1 MRVLFLNYTF
11 PGPFQHLA
19 AAFGTM
25 PETTTLFASEY
36 GRRDFA
42 LEGVQRVLLSR
53 PKDKKSKPDLSDL
66 EKLEWDMNMAFQRGR
81 MTASSFLKL
90 RSAGFIPDILISSA
104 TMGNSLFVRTV
115 FPEAFMVAYGDWYFK
130 KETATP
136 AAKNSSSQRNSSA
149 RLRNSLQLLTLSD
162 SNWTFTSTEW
172 QKKQYPAMIS
182 EEMQTIPLSVDT
194 DFFSPLPEARFQFA
208 GCDLSDVQE
217 LVTISASG
225 MEYSEHLF
233 LFIKSLPALLARRK
247 KCHVAI
253 LTGGEP
259 HALSSL
265 LGEMSWSDAEAV
277 QRVHILSS
285 LPQDAYRTLLR
296 ASSLYVYPF
305 GSMMLSS
312 GLIEAMSCG
321 CPLLAG
327 DSEVVREVISGGKN
341 GFLYATEDSI
351 SLANSMAELLECSP
365 YMANIRDAA
374 RHSAQEKYSV
384 NKALKKNVA
393 LLLERFAQ
401 WRAYRPLKKSF

>member
-19 AAFGTM
+19 AAFGAI

-42 LEGVQRVLLSR
+42 LEGVRRVLLSR
-53 PKDKKSKPDLSDL
+53 PKDKKNKPDLAEL
-66 EKLEWDMNMAFQRGR
+66 EKLEWDMSMAFQRGR

-130 KETATP
+130 KGTP
-136 AAKNSSSQRNSSA
+136 AFTGNSLSSPWGASA

-162 SNWTFTSTEW
+162 SNWAFTSTEW

-182 EEMQTIPLSVDT
+182 EGMQIMPLSVDT
-194 DFFSPLPEARFQFA
+194 DFFSPLPGARFQFTD
-208 GCDLSDVQE
+208 CDLSSVQE

-225 MEYSEHLF
+225 MERSEHLF
-233 LFIKSLPALLARRK
+233 LFIRSLPALLARRK
-247 KCHVAI
+247 KCHVVI

-259 HALSSL
+259 QALSSF

-277 QRVHILSS
+277 GRVHILSF
-285 LPQDAYRTLLR
+285 LPQDAYRMLLQ

-305 GSMMLSS
+305 STMMLSS

-327 DSEVVREVISGGKN
+327 DSEAVREVICGGKN

-351 SLANSMAELLECSP
+351 SLANNMAELLECSP
-365 YMANIRDAA
+365 YMANIRDGA
-374 RHSAQEKYSV
+374 RHSAEEKYSV
-384 NKALKKNVA
+384 NKALKKNID
-393 LLLERFAQ
+393 LLLQRFAQ
-401 WRAYRPLKKSF
+401 WRVYSPVKKNF